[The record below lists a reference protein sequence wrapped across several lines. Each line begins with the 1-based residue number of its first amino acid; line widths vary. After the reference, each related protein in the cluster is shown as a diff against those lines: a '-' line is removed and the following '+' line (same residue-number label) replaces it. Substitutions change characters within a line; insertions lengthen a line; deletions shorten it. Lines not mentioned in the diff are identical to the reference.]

1 MIDHIHKSRESNLLT
16 LKPRKHEQ
24 IELFLADEVEISTI
38 RDDIASMEHPFFALK
53 AGDTRVREYKNGK
66 ATITIKP
73 TVDGVATIFDK
84 DIWIYAIS
92 KLQQSINNSELVDR
106 KIYFTPYDFLVTT
119 NREVGGKTYKNLEKA
134 LSRLSGTRIKTN
146 IKHSEDK
153 HETIEFGLIDSW
165 RILEEKKGKLD
176 IGMVEVVLPNWLFE
190 ALEKKQILK
199 ISIDYFRIRKAIDR
213 RIYEIA
219 RKHCGNQYDCEIS
232 LEKLHLKTGSTAL
245 LKMFRHN
252 IKMLAIEN
260 KLPDYDVIFDGGR
273 DMVVFKNRNP
283 NAEKA
288 EKMENLKRGKKE
300 INKIKNKLSNYYVG
314 Y

>member
-1 MIDHIHKSRESNLLT
+1 LTT
-16 LKPRKHEQ
+16 LKPKKHQQ

-38 RDDIASMEHPFFALK
+38 RDEIASMEHPFFALK

-66 ATITIKP
+66 TTVTIKP
-73 TVDGVATIFDK
+73 TSDGIATIFDK
-84 DIWIYAIS
+84 DIWIYTMS
-92 KLQQSINNSELVDR
+92 KLQQAMNNGETVDR
-106 KIYFTPYDFLVTT
+106 KIYFTPYDFFITT
-119 NREVGGKTYKNLEKA
+119 NRDKGGRSYKELEKT

-146 IKHSEDK
+146 IKYSEDK
-153 HETIEFGLIDSW
+153 QETIEFGLIDSW

-232 LEKLHLKTGSTAL
+232 LQKLHLKTGSTAS
-245 LKMFRHN
+245 KAEFKRS
-252 IKMLAIEN
+252 IKKLSKEN
-260 KLPDYDVIFDGGR
+260 NLPDYEVIFNNER
-273 DMVVFKNRNP
+273 EVITFKNRNP
-283 NAEKA
+283 NIVEA
-288 EKMENLKRGKKE
+288 EKMENFKRGKYG
-300 INKIKNKLSNYYVG
+300 ISRIKNVIDNKR
-314 Y
+314 

>member
-1 MIDHIHKSRESNLLT
+1 MMT
-16 LKPRKHEQ
+16 LKPKKHQQ

-38 RDDIASMEHPFFALK
+38 RDEIASMEHPFFALK
-53 AGDTRVREYKNGK
+53 AGDTSVREYKNGK
-66 ATITIKP
+66 TTVTIKP
-73 TVDGVATIFDK
+73 TVDGIATIFDK

-92 KLQQSINNSELVDR
+92 KLQQVMNNGEKVDR

-119 NREVGGKTYKNLEKA
+119 NRSTSGQAYKDLEKA

-146 IKHSEDK
+146 IKYSEDK
-153 HETIEFGLIDSW
+153 QETIEFGLIDSW

-232 LEKLHLKTGSTAL
+232 LQKLHLKTGSTAS
-245 LKMFRHN
+245 KAEFKRS
-252 IKMLAIEN
+252 IKKLSKEN
-260 KLPDYDVIFDGGR
+260 NLPDYEVIFNNER
-273 DMVVFKNRNP
+273 EVITFKNRNP
-283 NAEKA
+283 NIDEA
-288 EKMENLKRGKKE
+288 EKMENFKRGKYRISRIKNI
-300 INKIKNKLSNYYVG
+300 INKS
-314 Y
+314 

>member
-1 MIDHIHKSRESNLLT
+1 MTT
-16 LKPRKHEQ
+16 LKPKKHQQ

-38 RDDIASMEHPFFALK
+38 RDEIASMEHPFFALK

-66 ATITIKP
+66 TTVTIKP
-73 TVDGVATIFDK
+73 TADGIATIFDK

-92 KLQQSINNSELVDR
+92 KLQQAINNGETVDR
-106 KIYFTPYDFLVTT
+106 KIYFTPYDFFITT
-119 NREVGGKTYKNLEKA
+119 NRDKGGRSYKELEKT

-146 IKHSEDK
+146 IKYSESK
-153 HETIEFGLIDSW
+153 QETIEFGLIDSW

-190 ALEKKQILK
+190 ALKKKQILK

-232 LEKLHLKTGSTAL
+232 LQKLHLKTGSTAS
-245 LKMFRHN
+245 KAEFKRS
-252 IKMLAIEN
+252 IKKLSKEN
-260 KLPDYDVIFDGGR
+260 NLPDYEVIFNNER
-273 DMVVFKNRNP
+273 EVITFKNRNP
-283 NAEKA
+283 NIDEA
-288 EKMENLKRGKKE
+288 EKMENFKRGKYRISRIKNI
-300 INKIKNKLSNYYVG
+300 INKS
-314 Y
+314 